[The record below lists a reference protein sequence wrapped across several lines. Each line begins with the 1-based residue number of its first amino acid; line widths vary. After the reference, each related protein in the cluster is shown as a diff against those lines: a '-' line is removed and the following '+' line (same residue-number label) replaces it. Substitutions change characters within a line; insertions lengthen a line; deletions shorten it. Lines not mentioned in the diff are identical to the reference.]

1 MPLDEHIPTDVS
13 IPQRAPQGRPSKF
26 MNRRYSE
33 AEVKLGL
40 EILAATGNAR
50 EASRRLAATGRLD
63 VIPATL
69 LSWKKRYP
77 EQFEAIQHDI
87 RDQIDKAVVRE
98 ARDIIREVAQVEM
111 LAVEKT
117 RIGLEDGS
125 IKDPSTALRNL
136 STSKAINIDKVR
148 LHEGNPTEIVEK
160 RTIDQTFRALKQIG
174 RMQVVDSTADE
185 VPVIEPGE

>member
-1 MPLDEHIPTDVS
+1 M
-13 IPQRAPQGRPSKF
+13 
-26 MNRRYSE
+26 
-33 AEVKLGL
+33 
-40 EILAATGNAR
+40 
-50 EASRRLAATGRLD
+50 
-63 VIPATL
+63 IPATL

-117 RIGLEDGS
+117 RAGLEDGS

-136 STSKAINIDKVR
+136 STSKAINIDKIR

-160 RTIDQTFRALKQIG
+160 RTIDQTLNALKRLG
-174 RMQVVDSTADE
+174 RMQVVDSTAE
-185 VPVIEPGE
+185 ELPPAGE